1 MEVPVVVEVEAVE
14 DGQAGFGPIGLGHG
28 DGPVHL
34 DDRGAGLPGERLVQG
49 GDLPPVAG
57 LLQVQ
62 VGDGRLDQVGPG
74 ALSCHGPLQQ
84 RSALVDLPRV
94 PQGTVLVVEGDDLPV
109 AQAGS
114 FAGVVQQHQ
123 RQQREYFRLVRH
135 EVGQCPA
142 EVDRFRG
149 EVDEAAAPALVEDQV
164 DHGED
169 GRQPVG

>member
-1 MEVPVVVEVEAVE
+1 M
-14 DGQAGFGPIGLGHG
+14 
-28 DGPVHL
+28 
-34 DDRGAGLPGERLVQG
+34 RR
-49 GDLPPVAG
+49 
-57 LLQVQ
+57 
-62 VGDGRLDQVGPG
+62 R
-74 ALSCHGPLQQ
+74 CHGPLQQ

-109 AQAGS
+109 AQAGR

-149 EVDEAAAPALVEDQV
+149 EVDAAAAPALVEDQV